1 MVEQRIS
8 FNWSRKYDRM
18 QSAVFSPVSALTK
31 VLFSPRHLNTLPK
44 AINSGLQSFPS
55 SSILLGYMDA
65 LVHEKTRGRACAM
78 WTLEAS
84 AFQQLCFKL
93 WVLLCKVAL
102 GQPPFLTT
110 AGTKGSQTLL
120 PSLDIPQEERRS
132 WSDELQTQ
140 KEHLLHEKKKKEKSK
155 KSGTFV
161 VCHIIVFGCKW
172 EPLKLHILAS
182 VHAS

>member
-18 QSAVFSPVSALTK
+18 QSAVFSPVSVLTK

-44 AINSGLQSFPS
+44 AINSGLQSFLPAAS
-55 SSILLGYMDA
+55 CWAIWTLWCMRR
-65 LVHEKTRGRACAM
+65 RGRACAT

-84 AFQQLCFKL
+84 TFQQLCFKL

>member
-18 QSAVFSPVSALTK
+18 QSAVFSPVSVLTK

-44 AINSGLQSFPS
+44 AINSGLQSFLPAASCWAIWTLWCMRRQEEEPVQCGPWRQAPS
-55 SSILLGYMDA
+55 SSSVLSSGSFCARWPWGSPLLNNCRHQGVPDTA
-65 LVHEKTRGRACAM
+65 SFSWHTTRGKEKLK
-78 WTLEAS
+78 WWITDTEGTLTPW
-84 AFQQLCFKL
+84 K
-93 WVLLCKVAL
+93 
-102 GQPPFLTT
+102 
-110 AGTKGSQTLL
+110 
-120 PSLDIPQEERRS
+120 
-132 WSDELQTQ
+132 
-140 KEHLLHEKKKKEKSK
+140 KKKKEKSK